1 MPTNQLTSVAVD
13 AILRLMLDVPD
24 YRAERS
30 ESPEGKNV
38 ARGRWEAYHYDLPLD
53 VIEDAFRVDQ
63 TTSLE
68 DLDPDIADDIAET
81 VLEKSELIGFW
92 IAWHQAGGFAN
103 LERGGWNR
111 ATIYRKI
118 RRFRTTFGAH
128 PDEYRFN
135 WIRLDLRH
143 AWGDE
148 IRRRLERVAE
158 RWPT

>member
-1 MPTNQLTSVAVD
+1 
-13 AILRLMLDVPD
+13 MLDTPD
-24 YRAERS
+24 FRAERS
-30 ESPEGKNV
+30 DSPEGKGV
-38 ARGRWEAYHYDLPLD
+38 ARARWEAYHDDLPLD

-68 DLDPDIADDIAET
+68 DLDSDILDDIAES
-81 VLEKSELIGFW
+81 VLERSELIGFW
-92 IAWHQAGGFAN
+92 IAWHQLGGFAS

-118 RRFRTTFGAH
+118 RRFRATFGEH
-128 PDEYRFN
+128 PDEYRFS

-148 IRRRLERVAE
+148 IRRRLQRSTKY
-158 RWPT
+158 P